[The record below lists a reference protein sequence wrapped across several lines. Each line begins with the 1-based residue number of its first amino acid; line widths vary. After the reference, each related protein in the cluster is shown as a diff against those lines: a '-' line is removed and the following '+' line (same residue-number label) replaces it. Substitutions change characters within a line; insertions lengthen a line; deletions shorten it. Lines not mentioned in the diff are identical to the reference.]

1 MHSTLQE
8 AIAGARVLVKL
19 GAQEYPLA
27 FPIQAVI
34 LYKKETAALDRQR
47 AADRRQQGLAKL
59 TRDELRELRRKR
71 QTLLTEAEKL
81 RPAKGQPW
89 DAEKYAQFDSLL
101 EEATLVKCA
110 VDEEA
115 GTGDSL
121 YDLYNWRKISPEGDP
136 ERMLLAL
143 WVGLHKFAE
152 NASSSSLLA
161 RSQKPEA
168 GLIYQ
173 PQLSREE
180 IGLNIHPGNASA
192 VTLAISKALAAHI
205 VAPPE
210 VEEFAAEERTTEIPD
225 PNASGPEIPA
235 PLRQSELGPGDLE
248 RHQPMP
254 WPTKS

>member
-1 MHSTLQE
+1 MHSVLAE
-8 AIAGARVLVKL
+8 AIAGAPVVVKL
-19 GAQEYPLA
+19 GGNEYPLA

-34 LYKKETAALDRQR
+34 LYKKETARLDRER
-47 AADRRQQGLAKL
+47 AAERRQQGVARL
-59 TRDELRELRRKR
+59 TREELRELRRKR

-81 RPAKGQPW
+81 RPAKGQSW

-143 WVGLHKFAE
+143 WVGLHKFD
-152 NASSSSLLA
+152 A
-161 RSQKPEA
+161 RPAHS
-168 GLIYQ
+168 YQ

-180 IGLNIHPGNASA
+180 IGLHIHPGNAA
-192 VTLAISKALAAHI
+192 EITLAISKALAAHI
-205 VAPPE
+205 VAPADVKPDDEEDPSLPNVGPPE
-210 VEEFAAEERTTEIPD
+210 VPAD
-225 PNASGPEIPA
+225 MNADRGPEIK
-235 PLRQSELGPGDLE
+235 PLNWRK
-248 RHQPMP
+248 
-254 WPTKS
+254 KS